1 MIEEQNITGETPL
14 VTDEMINDLTFWEMT
29 FQQMNFPGMD
39 LVEATAYPL
48 SPWERIAKKKQF
60 ARVKRDFIRYV
71 AYNSLNDLRNAG
83 LDEESIFYFKK
94 GILPENFNIH
104 VKIPFDYTGEV
115 DFSNLVLMQTFPYH
129 EDIHKFMDMQM
140 EGMPLNIRPR
150 KLYIPVPIGRVY
162 IPLTTFNGSGGKNK
176 QDRSVQ
182 AGFSAESLKSLQRR
196 TMMGGR

>member
-1 MIEEQNITGETPL
+1 MTQDQHLPGDAPL

-48 SPWERIAKKKQF
+48 SSWERIAKKKQYS
-60 ARVKRDFIRYV
+60 RIKRDFIRYV

-104 VKIPFDYTGEV
+104 IKIPVDYTGEI
-115 DFSNLVLMQTFPYH
+115 DFSNLVLMQTLPYH
-129 EDIHKFMDMQM
+129 EDIHKFIDMQM
-140 EGMPLNIRPR
+140 AGMPLNIRPR

-182 AGFSAESLKSLQRR
+182 AGFSAEALQSLQRR
-196 TMMGGR
+196 TMVGGR

>member
-1 MIEEQNITGETPL
+1 MSENGPKTGETPL
-14 VTDEMINDLTFWEMT
+14 ITDEMIKDLTFWEMT

-48 SPWERIAKKKQF
+48 PPWERLAQKRQF
-60 ARVKRDFIRYV
+60 NRVKRDFIRYV

-104 VKIPFDYTGEV
+104 LKIPFDYTGEV

-140 EGMPLNIRPR
+140 EGMPLNVRPR

-162 IPLTTFNGSGGKNK
+162 IPLTTYNGSGGKNK

-182 AGFSAESLKSLQRR
+182 AGFSAAALQNLARR
-196 TMMGGR
+196 TMVGGR

>member
-1 MIEEQNITGETPL
+1 MSEDLTKTASPPL
-14 VTDEMINDLTFWEMT
+14 ITDEMIKDLTFWEMT

-48 SPWERIAKKKQF
+48 PPWERLAQKKQF
-60 ARVKRDFIRYV
+60 NRTKKDFIRYV
-71 AYNSLNDLRNAG
+71 AYNSINDLRNAG
-83 LDEESIFYFKK
+83 LDEESIFYLKK
-94 GILPENFNIH
+94 GFLPENFNIH
-104 VKIPFDYTGEV
+104 IKIPFDYTGEV

-140 EGMPLNIRPR
+140 EGMPLNVRPR

-162 IPLTTFNGSGGKNK
+162 IPLTTYNGSGGKNK

-182 AGFSAESLKSLQRR
+182 AGFSAATLQNLARR